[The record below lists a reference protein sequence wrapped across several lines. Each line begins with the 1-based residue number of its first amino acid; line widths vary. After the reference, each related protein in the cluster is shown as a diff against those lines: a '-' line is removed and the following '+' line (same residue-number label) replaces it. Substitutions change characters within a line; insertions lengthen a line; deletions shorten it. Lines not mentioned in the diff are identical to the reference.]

1 MTLGKETFDGCE
13 RLRRVIFREGSR
25 LKKIGE
31 DCFICS
37 GIEEIELPETV
48 TEIGDNAFKSCSGL
62 RIVWVEDGCAV
73 DVRKH
78 VDLSV
83 AVISREHIKQID

>member
-1 MTLGKETFDGCE
+1 M
-13 RLRRVIFREGSR
+13 
-25 LKKIGE
+25 
-31 DCFICS
+31 
-37 GIEEIELPETV
+37 PETV